1 MFETP
6 TRLHPAAIVIKF
18 GTYFVYTIR
27 SLAIP
32 IGGIFIAEKKTSQQ
46 LVTLLIG
53 GFVALAGAISLIGT
67 ILHFL
72 STNFFIE
79 GDSLVINS
87 GFIWKKRRVIPLAR
101 IQNVNVERTLW
112 HRLLG
117 AAEVKVETAAGHK
130 SEGELTA
137 LSEKDA
143 TKLQMVLLRNRGA
156 VATDE
161 TAAKPAL
168 IYQLSPKQVL
178 LAGALGNRAL
188 YILASMMAVFQFDGA
203 RHFIRPISHFMN
215 QLGPVM
221 AAAFGAAVFVGLIL
235 VGWLVSIVISA
246 TRFFGFRIERHERGL
261 LLTHGLITQFQSVVP
276 LGRVQDVRIVEPILY
291 RWLGYCEIYAD
302 TAGSFDAK
310 DVASANK
317 ICPILR
323 SDETNRIGQLLLP
336 EFEFERLYWNRVSK
350 RSIVRQAW
358 RHMVAYLV
366 ILPLPLGLWLHWNAL
381 WLVPG
386 IVVFCWIA
394 SYIRYRVVGYAWTDD
409 ILVARTGLLRKSA
422 IVIPFDRIQQYSI
435 YSSWFQRLRG
445 LATLTAS
452 SAATGGHAIL
462 IVDLEIEAAEK
473 LRKTIGISIQNHL
486 GSRRSGL

>member
-6 TRLHPAAIVIKF
+6 HRLHPAAIVIKF
-18 GTYFVYTIR
+18 GTYFAYSVRT
-27 SLAIP
+27 LAVP
-32 IGGIFIAEKKTSQQ
+32 FGGIFLAEKKSFEQMAA
-46 LVTLLIG
+46 LLIA
-53 GFVALAGAISLIGT
+53 GFVALTGALSLVGT

-87 GFIWKKRRVIPLAR
+87 GFVWKKRRVIPLAR

-143 TKLQMVLLRNRGA
+143 TKLQMILLQNRGA
-156 VATDE
+156 LPVEEAVE
-161 TAAKPAL
+161 KPAP

-178 LAGALGNRAL
+178 LAGALGNRAM

-203 RHFIRPISHFMN
+203 RRYFQPISHFMN

-221 AAAFGAAVFVGLIL
+221 AAAFGAAVFFGLIL
-235 VGWLVSIVISA
+235 VGWLVSIGISA
-246 TRFFGFRIERHERGL
+246 TRFYGFRIERHERGL
-261 LLTHGLITQFQSVVP
+261 LLSHGLITQFRSVVP
-276 LGRVQDVRIVEPILY
+276 LGRIQDVRIVEPILY

-323 SDETNRIGQLLLP
+323 SDETNKIGQLLLP
-336 EFEFERLYWNRVSK
+336 EFEFERLYWNQVSK
-350 RSIVRQAW
+350 RTVFLHASRYFRA
-358 RHMVAYLV
+358 MVV
-366 ILPLPLGLWLHWNAL
+366 ILSLPLGFWLHWNAL
-381 WLVPG
+381 WLMPG
-386 IVVFCWIA
+386 IVGFCWISA
-394 SYIRYRVVGYAWTDD
+394 FIRYRVVGYAWTDD
-409 ILVARTGLLRKSA
+409 ILVARTGVLRKSA

-452 SAATGGHAIL
+452 SAATGGHAIA

-473 LRKTIGISIQNHL
+473 LRKTIGISIHNHL